1 MGKFDGVLLVSD
13 FDNTLVYTEEALRSG
28 RAVPEL
34 SARNREALEYFMA
47 QGGKFAVATGRAL
60 AAFISYADKV
70 PMNVPGIVC
79 NGAAMYD
86 YAQGKYLEANMLDEL
101 ARDRGQ
107 EVLEAF
113 PAVAAEAYHIDNVI
127 HAVHPNEVVRQH
139 IRITKVTVT
148 ESPSLSVVPVPLGKI
163 LFEGEHEDLEQARN
177 FMVER
182 GWDRDYE
189 LIFSGKNLLEM
200 TVKGANKG
208 GMLRRLAAHL
218 GISMDHVYCAG
229 DEANDISM
237 LTAAAQGFAPANC
250 IEGVKNCGATLVS
263 HAKDDAMADIIAILD
278 KKYS

>member
-1 MGKFDGVLLVSD
+1 
-13 FDNTLVYTEEALRSG
+13 
-28 RAVPEL
+28 
-34 SARNREALEYFMA
+34 
-47 QGGKFAVATGRAL
+47 
-60 AAFISYADKV
+60 
-70 PMNVPGIVC
+70 
-79 NGAAMYD
+79 
-86 YAQGKYLEANMLDEL
+86 MLDEL

-113 PAVAAEAYHIDNVI
+113 HAVAAEAYHIDNVI

-182 GWDRDYE
+182 GWDKDYE

-237 LTAAAQGFAPANC
+237 LTAAAEGFAPANC
-250 IEGVKNCGATLVS
+250 IEAVRNCGATIVS
-263 HAKDDAMADIIAILD
+263 HAKDDAMADIIDILD
-278 KKYS
+278 KKYA